1 MQKKK
6 KTKTKTKTLQSEC
19 LIKFALKNVVLNDYL
34 FIFSLFDV
42 DQLYET
48 HLLEKIIN
56 DKSNN
61 P

>member
-1 MQKKK
+1 MPKQKKNQNQNQNQN
-6 KTKTKTKTLQSEC
+6 KTLQSEVF
-19 LIKFALKNVVLNDYL
+19 IKKCRFKWL
-34 FIFSLFDV
+34 FIYFSLFDV

-48 HLLEKIIN
+48 HLLEKISN